1 MSNNSNISQSM
12 KNGHTAPSE
21 KKRIDHM
28 EYLPDM
34 EIIDS
39 DIGESILLAREN
51 YNPQRYTAEDVISA
65 LEDRSKTPEDFAAFS
80 PLPRCR
86 ILRIWQ
92 GLQKKKPCA
101 ISALTSTY
109 LPRYTYQITA
119 KIFAYIAASTKAII
133 YGERS

>member
-12 KNGHTAPSE
+12 KNEHTAPSE

-39 DIGESILLAREN
+39 GIGKRILLAREN

-65 LEDRSKTPEDFAAFS
+65 LENKNKTPKDFAALLS
-80 PLPRCR
+80 P
-86 ILRIWQ
+86 
-92 GLQKKKPCA
+92 
-101 ISALTSTY
+101 
-109 LPRYTYQITA
+109 
-119 KIFAYIAASTKAII
+119 AARRRPVRGQAGYASDPF
-133 YGERS
+133 R